1 MRKVIGEQSWLGSVD
16 IGAIEL
22 NAKSRDDIPAILI
35 GLQAIWNDEA
45 AREELFRLLDALV
58 LPDRRRDTGRPGMHL
73 WRILVMGVLKQG
85 LNCDYDRLQELVNEH
100 GKIQAFLGHDV
111 WFEPCFYE
119 LQNIRDNVEHLTP
132 ELLRE
137 VNRLVVSTGHKVAG
151 KKLGAALVGRC
162 DSFVVETD
170 VRHPTDFNLLWDSI
184 RCLVR
189 EASRACAA
197 SGVGGWR
204 QRRHH
209 LRRAKALFR
218 KAARARQRGSRPDA
232 VQAFLD
238 RSLALA
244 AKAWS
249 SLPALRNAGLPG
261 RVPAEIERLVRHVC
275 RFAVRTARRV
285 LNEEA
290 IPHWEKMFS
299 IFEEHTRWIAKG
311 KAGKPAELGVPVCI
325 VEDGDGFILDKEI
338 MWTGGDADVAVPL
351 VARCREAFPNL
362 RACSFDRGFHSPENR
377 RKLDAM
383 LDVNALPKKGGLAAA
398 DRAREADPDF
408 AAARRRHPG
417 VESAINGLEHRGLG
431 RVRLRGRDRFE
442 LAIGLSILAANI
454 HRLGRILRDRERLR
468 PERRKRAA

>member
-1 MRKVIGEQSWLGSVD
+1 MRNVIELRRRLGSVP
-16 IGAIEL
+16 IGDIEL
-22 NAKSRDDIPAILI
+22 DMKSRDDIPAVLI
-35 GLQAIWNDEA
+35 GLQAIWGNGETRDE
-45 AREELFRLLDALV
+45 LLRLLDEHI
-58 LPDRRRDTGRPGMHL
+58 LPGVRRDTGRQGMDF
-73 WRILVMGVLKQG
+73 RAILVMGVLKQG
-85 LNCDYDRLQELVNEH
+85 PDCDYDRLHRIVN
-100 GKIQAFLGHDV
+100 KDMDVQRFPGH
-111 WFEPCFYE
+111 EPGVADGSYE
-119 LQNIRDNVEHLTP
+119 LRNIRDNVELLTP
-132 ELLRE
+132 ELLRA
-137 VNRLVVSTGHKVAG
+137 VNRLVVETGHKVAG
-151 KKLGAALVGRC
+151 KKPGAALVGRC

-170 VRHPTDFNLLWDSI
+170 VRHPTDFGLLWDSV

-189 EASRACAA
+189 EASRACGA

-209 LRRAKALFR
+209 LRGAKALFR
-218 KAARARQRGSRPDA
+218 KVGKARRRRSRPDDVRA
-232 VQAFLD
+232 LLD
-238 RSLALA
+238 KSLALA

-249 SLPALRNAGLPG
+249 SLPALRAAGRPR
-261 RVPAEIERLVRHVC
+261 RVLAEIRRLIGHVC
-275 RFAVRTARRV
+275 RFATRTARRV

-290 IPHWEKMFS
+290 IPHQEKLFS

-325 VEDGDGFILDKEI
+325 VEDGGGFILDHEI
-338 MWTGGDADVAVPL
+338 MWTGGDTHVAVPL
-351 VARCREAFPNL
+351 VGRCLEAFPDL

-383 LDVNALPKKGGLAAA
+383 LEVNALPKKGRLSAA

-442 LAIGLSILAANI
+442 LAVGLSVLAANI